1 MSTAVL
7 PAEPPW
13 RAGFRSARA
22 NLIPGFVLQLV
33 ALAVLGAYYQHD
45 STRAALNRLVAFRG
59 EVGVIFPVLS
69 TAFFGGILP
78 ALYFSRRRS
87 TGVHFTW
94 AQAAALTVF
103 WGYKGF
109 EIDLFY
115 RMLARFV
122 GTENDVATI
131 AIKTSIDEFIYCPL
145 LAVPV
150 TVLFYDWVGAHFDTR
165 VWVADIRRP
174 GWFARKV
181 LPLLIS
187 NFWVW
192 VPTVCIIYAL
202 PTGLQLPLQNLVLC
216 FYTLL
221 VAHLS
226 RRPSG
231 QARP

>member
-1 MSTAVL
+1 MV
-7 PAEPPW
+7 
-13 RAGFRSARA
+13 
-22 NLIPGFVLQLV
+22 PGVVLQLV
-33 ALAVLGAYYQHD
+33 ALTALVAYYQHD
-45 STRAALNRLVAFRG
+45 GTRAALDRLVVFRG

-78 ALYFSRRRS
+78 AWYFSRRHS

-94 AQAAALTVF
+94 PQDAALSVF

-109 EIDLFY
+109 EIDLLY

-122 GTENDVATI
+122 GTESDVATI
-131 AIKTSIDEFIYCPL
+131 ATKTLIDEFLYCPIW
-145 LAVPV
+145 AVPV
-150 TVLFYDWVGAHFDTR
+150 TVLVYDWVGAHFDTR
-165 VWVADIRRP
+165 VWLADIRRA
-174 GWFARKV
+174 GWYGRKV

-226 RRPSG
+226 RRRSG
-231 QARP
+231 HGEL